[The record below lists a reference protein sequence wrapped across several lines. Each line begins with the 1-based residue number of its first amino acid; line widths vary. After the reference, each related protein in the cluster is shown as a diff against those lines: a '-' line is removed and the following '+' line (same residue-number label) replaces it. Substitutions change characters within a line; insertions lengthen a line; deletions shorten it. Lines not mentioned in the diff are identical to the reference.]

1 LSAVEYL
8 DKAIKYKDE
17 EERLSREAPINKQ
30 EALKKA

>member
-17 EERLSREAPINKQ
+17 EERLSREAQ